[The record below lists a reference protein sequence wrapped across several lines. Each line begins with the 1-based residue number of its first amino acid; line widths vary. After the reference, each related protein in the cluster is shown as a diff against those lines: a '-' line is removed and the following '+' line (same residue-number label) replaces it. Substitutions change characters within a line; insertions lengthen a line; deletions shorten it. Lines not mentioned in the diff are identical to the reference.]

1 MISNKTPK
9 PQWTRNQRGLAW
21 LSLAVFFLGFVIY
34 MIGYTG
40 NYWYVSPVDSHY
52 PPDSP
57 VDPINFGLFYLCFR
71 GHCKYDLRQDYQI
84 VTLLQEAEEVLG
96 ITWAYQN
103 YRTACM
109 VVVTI
114 GAVMALLAF
123 GCYLLFLSRLPVS
136 LVSGYVTAA
145 LQIFS
150 AVISV
155 IGMALFARQ
164 FYGKAKY
171 PPFGSSFALTII
183 GAVFFLINGIFLVVH
198 TVFIHLYLCKARANL
213 RGRTRSAGVLGFF
226 QDCFGAM

>member
-21 LSLAVFFLGFVIY
+21 LSLAIFFFGFVIY

-40 NYWYVSPVDSHY
+40 NFWYVSPVDSRY
-52 PPDSP
+52 PPDNP
-57 VDPINFGLFYLCFR
+57 VDPIHFGLFYLCFR
-71 GHCKYDLRQDYQI
+71 GHCKYDLRQDYRI
-84 VTLLQEAEEVLG
+84 VNLLHKDLG

-114 GAVMALLAF
+114 GAVMAMLAL
-123 GCYLLFLSRLPVS
+123 GCYFLFLSRLPVS
-136 LVSGYVTAA
+136 LVAGYVTAA

-164 FYGKAKY
+164 FYGNASW

-183 GAVFFLINGIFLVVH
+183 GILFLFINGIFLVVH

-213 RGRTRSAGVLGFF
+213 RGRTRSTGVLGFF